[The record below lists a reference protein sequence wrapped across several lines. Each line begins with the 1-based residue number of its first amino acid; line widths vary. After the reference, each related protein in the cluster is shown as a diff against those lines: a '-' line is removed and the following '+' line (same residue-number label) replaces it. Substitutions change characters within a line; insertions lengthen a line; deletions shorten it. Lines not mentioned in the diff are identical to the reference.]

1 MNYTRGSKRRHALW
15 KNVDKIVREIIET
28 SGVNLDL
35 FPLPVVSLLTAEA
48 SKTIVQVKIGLQAEL
63 VTG

>member
-15 KNVDKIVREIIET
+15 KNVDNIVREIIET

>member
-1 MNYTRGSKRRHALW
+1 MNYTRGSKRRHVLW
-15 KNVDKIVREIIET
+15 KNVDKILREIIET

-35 FPLPVVSLLTAEA
+35 FPLPVVSLLTTEA
-48 SKTIVQVKIGLQAEL
+48 LKKILQVKIGLQVEL

>member
-1 MNYTRGSKRRHALW
+1 M
-15 KNVDKIVREIIET
+15 VREIIDT

-35 FPLPVVSLLTAEA
+35 FPLPIVSLLTAEA
-48 SKTIVQVKIGLQAEL
+48 LKMIVQVELGLQAEM